1 MCYLLGRGLQTG
13 NNHYICVTHIR
24 KTCLRNNSKSGQSQ
38 ELRQVAFFGDHNCK
52 QDRVTVF
59 DTTLRDGEQTP
70 GVSFTR
76 DEKMSIA
83 HQLSDIG
90 VHVIEA
96 GFPASSVDEKDF
108 VRDIASEG
116 LESIICGLARATQ
129 SDIETCADCG
139 VGMIHVFIPTSEV
152 QRVHTIKKTHEEV
165 VAITESMIRFAHS
178 HADHVMF
185 SAMDATRTGTT
196 ELIEVYQAA
205 VNAGATIINVPD
217 TVGIASPSSMNALVS
232 TLHETIPCPIDV
244 HCHNDFGMA
253 VANTISAVEGG
264 ASQVQVTVN
273 GIGERAGN
281 ADIAQTVMAL
291 ESIYGIKTGIST
303 ERLVETSRM
312 VSRFSGISVGPTQPV
327 VGDNAFAHES
337 GIHSQ
342 GVLANTSTF
351 EPGIMTP
358 EMVGHRRRLRLGKHV
373 GRHAVAQMLSDAH
386 IIAKETELDE
396 IVARVKDISNRGRKV
411 TENDLFEVAET
422 IIGTARIEKN
432 ILLHDITVINGNHVM
447 ATATVRASVNGKE
460 ITCCRIG
467 NGPVDAAMKA
477 VVAIVPEALVLK
489 EFSVSAISG
498 GSDAI
503 GHVSIAVED
512 SKGRVYD
519 AGASSDDIVLAS
531 AEAMINALNLV
542 YRLRKEE

>member
-1 MCYLLGRGLQTG
+1 M
-13 NNHYICVTHIR
+13 
-24 KTCLRNNSKSGQSQ
+24 
-38 ELRQVAFFGDHNCK
+38 RQVAFFGDSERIQN
-52 QDRVTVF
+52 RVTVF

-76 DEKMSIA
+76 DEKIDIA

-90 VHVIEA
+90 VHTIEA
-96 GFPASSVDEKDF
+96 GFPASSADEKAF
-108 VRDIASEG
+108 VRQIVSEG
-116 LESIICGLARATQ
+116 LESNICGLARAREA
-129 SDIETCADCG
+129 DVEACAACG
-139 VGMIHVFIPTSEV
+139 VDIIHVFIPTSVV
-152 QRVHTIKKTHEEV
+152 QRVHTIRKTHEEV
-165 VAITESMIRFAHS
+165 IATTQSIIHYACD
-178 HADHVMF
+178 HADQVMF
-185 SAMDATRTGTT
+185 SAMDATRTGIK
-196 ELIEVYQAA
+196 ELSEVYNTA
-205 VNAGATIINVPD
+205 VDAGATILNVPD
-217 TVGIASPSSMNALVS
+217 TVGIASPSSMKALVS
-232 TLHETIPCPIDV
+232 YLADSIACPLDV

-291 ESIYGIKTGIST
+291 ECIYGIRTGINT
-303 ERLVETSRM
+303 EKLVETSRM
-312 VSRFSGISVGPTQPV
+312 VSRFSEISVGPTQPV

-342 GVLANTSTF
+342 GVLAETSTF

-358 EMVGHRRRLRLGKHV
+358 EMVGHRRRLKLGKHV
-373 GRHAVAQMLSDAH
+373 GRHAVARMLSDAH
-386 IIAKETELDE
+386 IIATESELDE
-396 IVARVKDISNRGRKV
+396 IVMKVKEISNRGRKI
-411 TENDLFEVAET
+411 TENDLYEIAET
-422 IIGTARIEKN
+422 IIGEAGIEKTVF
-432 ILLHDITVINGNHVM
+432 LDDITIINGNHVM
-447 ATATVRASVNGKE
+447 ATATVRAHVNGE
-460 ITCCRIG
+460 EAICCRIG

-477 VVAIVPEALVLK
+477 VVGIVPEELILK

-512 SKGRVYD
+512 AKGRVYD

-531 AEAMINALNLV
+531 TEAMINALNLI
-542 YRLRKEE
+542 YRLKN

>member
-1 MCYLLGRGLQTG
+1 MEE
-13 NNHYICVTHIR
+13 
-24 KTCLRNNSKSGQSQ
+24 TCLIKDPRPGQSQ
-38 ELRQVAFFGDHNCK
+38 EMRQVAFFGDSNRIK
-52 QDRVTVF
+52 NRVTVF

-76 DEKMSIA
+76 DEKVTIA
-83 HQLSDIG
+83 QQLSAIG
-90 VHVIEA
+90 VHAIEA
-96 GFPASSVDEKDF
+96 GFPASSADEKAF

-116 LESIICGLARATQ
+116 LESNICGLARATQ
-129 SDIETCADCG
+129 ADVEACADCG
-139 VGMIHVFIPTSEV
+139 VDIIHVFIPTSVV
-152 QRVHTIKKTHEEV
+152 QRVHTIRKTHEEV
-165 VAITESMIRFAHS
+165 VDITRAIVRFAR
-178 HADHVMF
+178 DHTDQVMF
-185 SAMDATRTGTT
+185 SAMDATRTGMD
-196 ELIEVYQAA
+196 ELTEVYRAA
-205 VNAGATIINVPD
+205 VDAGATILNVPD
-217 TVGIASPSSMNALVS
+217 TVGVASPSSMKALIS
-232 TLHETIPCPIDV
+232 TLADTIPCPLDV

-291 ESIYGIKTGIST
+291 ESIYGIRTGIST

-312 VSRFSGISVGPTQPV
+312 VSRFSGISVGPTHPV
-327 VGDNAFAHES
+327 VGENAFAHES

-342 GVLANTSTF
+342 GVLEETSTF

-358 EMVGHRRRLRLGKHV
+358 EMVGHRRRLKLGKHV
-373 GRHAVAQMLSDAH
+373 GRHAVSQMLSDAR
-386 IIAKETELDE
+386 IIATESELDA
-396 IVARVKDISNRGRKV
+396 IVARVKEISNRGRKV
-411 TENDLFEVAET
+411 TENDLFEIAET
-422 IIGTARIEKN
+422 IVGEAGIEKTIVLN
-432 ILLHDITVINGNHVM
+432 DITVINGNHVL
-447 ATATVRASVNGKE
+447 ATATVRASVQGE
-460 ITCCRIG
+460 ETVCCRIG

-477 VVAIVPEALVLK
+477 VVGIVPEKLVLK
-489 EFSVSAISG
+489 EFSISAISG

-542 YRLRKEE
+542 YRLKKGE